1 MLRVTNH
8 QGNVSQNHNELSL
21 HTYQDDYYE
30 KKKKKPRA
38 TKVNDVEKLKP
49 LHTFAQNNAN
59 TMKNI
64 IEAPQK
70 VKNRNTI

>member
-1 MLRVTNH
+1 MSYRFTPIRM
-8 QGNVSQNHNELSL
+8 
-21 HTYQDDYYE
+21 TIM